1 MEGLTFE
8 LRVNLDLL
16 KGGGVHI
23 DELRAIGGGARSDL
37 WLQLKAD
44 ITGIPVVVPRVTE
57 AACWGAAVLAGVGA
71 GYFASAS
78 EAAEETLHLE
88 RRFEPDPERLHDMR
102 ERFALYREVYPTLK
116 GITPPDV
123 TGAAVRRGWPR
134 IPQHGTGV
142 LDEGIAKDKRGS
154 WARRAVRRAR
164 PRDRPRRVLMKVWAA
179 GVCGSDLLIQE
190 DRHFYEAPV
199 TLGHEYSGVAYQ
211 VGKDVTRVKEG
222 DKFVADIECGEGQWL
237 GVTID
242 GAYAP
247 YMRVPEHVI
256 YRMPDH
262 VSLDHACLAEPIVAT
277 HHLIQERAQ
286 VKVGDDVVIVGPG
299 PMGIM
304 AVLYAKVCGARR
316 VFLIGLKSD
325 EKRLQI
331 GKACGADYALYSEDG
346 PEKAVMEITGGK
358 GAEFVLECSASQEG
372 VQHAIDCARK
382 AYEGP
387 GGKGVVV
394 FISLWGRKIT
404 VNLDE
409 VSLGQLDIRG
419 SWSWNGQETWDHA
432 IDLLDRGVF
441 DLDPMITNHYE
452 LDEWET
458 AFANL
463 RAKQDVKAFIHPN
476 GRGWAE

>member
-1 MEGLTFE
+1 MNA
-8 LRVNLDLL
+8 LR
-16 KGGGVHI
+16 KM
-23 DELRAIGGGARSDL
+23 A
-37 WLQLKAD
+37 
-44 ITGIPVVVPRVTE
+44 P
-57 AACWGAAVLAGVGA
+57 GVGHVELA
-71 GYFASAS
+71 DVPVPEIG
-78 EAAEETLHLE
+78 
-88 RRFEPDPERLHDMR
+88 PDD
-102 ERFALYREVYPTLK
+102 
-116 GITPPDV
+116 
-123 TGAAVRRGWPR
+123 
-134 IPQHGTGV
+134 
-142 LDEGIAKDKRGS
+142 
-154 WARRAVRRAR
+154 
-164 PRDRPRRVLMKVWAA
+164 VLMKVYAA

-190 DRHFYEAPV
+190 DRHFYQAPV
-199 TLGHEYSGVAYQ
+199 TLGHEYSGVAYR
-211 VGKDVTRVKEG
+211 VGRNVTRVQEG
-222 DKFVADIECGEGQWL
+222 DKFVADIECGGGQWL

-256 YRMPDH
+256 YRLPDH
-262 VSLDHACLAEPIVAT
+262 VSLEHACLAEPIVAT
-277 HHLIQERAQ
+277 THLMQERAQ

-299 PMGIM
+299 PMGI
-304 AVLYAKVCGARR
+304 VSVQYARLCGARR

-331 GKACGADYALYSEDG
+331 GRQMGADHILYSEDG

-394 FISLWGRKIT
+394 FISLWGREIT
-404 VNLDE
+404 VNLDQ

-419 SWSWNGQETWDHA
+419 SWSWNGRETWEKA
-432 IDLLDRGVF
+432 MDLLDRGA
-441 DLDPMITNHYE
+441 LHLEPMITNHYDLE
-452 LDEWET
+452 EWET
-458 AFANL
+458 AFDNL

>member
-1 MEGLTFE
+1 MQ
-8 LRVNLDLL
+8 
-16 KGGGVHI
+16 
-23 DELRAIGGGARSDL
+23 A
-37 WLQLKAD
+37 LQKTAD
-44 ITGIPVVVPRVTE
+44 
-57 AACWGAAVLAGVGA
+57 GVGHV
-71 GYFASAS
+71 
-78 EAAEETLHLE
+78 ELNEVPV
-88 RRFEPDPERLHDMR
+88 PDIGPND
-102 ERFALYREVYPTLK
+102 
-116 GITPPDV
+116 
-123 TGAAVRRGWPR
+123 
-134 IPQHGTGV
+134 
-142 LDEGIAKDKRGS
+142 
-154 WARRAVRRAR
+154 
-164 PRDRPRRVLMKVWAA
+164 VLMKVYAA

-190 DRHFYEAPV
+190 DRHFYQAPV
-199 TLGHEYSGVAYQ
+199 TLGHEFSGVAYK
-211 VGKDVTRVKEG
+211 VGKNVKRVKEG
-222 DKFVADIECGEGQWL
+222 DKFVADIECGKGKWL

-242 GAYAP
+242 GAYAN

-256 YRMPDH
+256 YRVPDH
-262 VSLDHACLAEPIVAT
+262 VSLSYACLTEPIVAT

-286 VKVGDDVVIVGPG
+286 VKVGDDVVVVGPG

-304 AVLYAKVCGARR
+304 GVQYAKVCGARR

-325 EKRLQI
+325 EIRLQI
-331 GKACGADYALYSEDG
+331 GKQIGADYVLYSEES
-346 PEKAVMEITGGK
+346 PEKTVMEVTDGK

-394 FISLWGRKIT
+394 FISLWGHELT
-404 VNLDE
+404 LDLDQ

-419 SWSWNGQETWDHA
+419 SWSWNGVETWEHA

-441 DLDPMITNHYE
+441 NLDPMITNHYA

-476 GRGWAE
+476 GQDWTD